1 MTFFRKMV
9 TQPISRRQQCILLE
23 QRIFLEPIWTF
34 CRMWSSLQLFSYL
47 SYLPSV
53 TATKYWLSLN
63 TKPLANLSCYF
74 NPSPPVMTIESE
86 VFPFKLNEKSQ
97 LYESLFKSNL
107 RDPGAET
114 YSYHHRNN
122 RAEAKEIS
130 SCSLVIAKAVS
141 KIGINQF
148 VPTSQG
154 FLRKYLFFFKV
165 VNQASDF

>member
-1 MTFFRKMV
+1 MV

-154 FLRKYLFFFKV
+154 FLRKYLFFLRL
-165 VNQASDF
+165 